1 MPDRTNPCTVTTENG
16 RVILEFNQLQN
27 VLEIWKPLSS
37 PGKRRA
43 SLGRIQETVEKLGIL
58 VEVRVQG
65 RTLAAFGPGGQSG
78 LLQRLMSA

>member
-1 MPDRTNPCTVTTENG
+1 MDAKQVTVKTEEG
-16 RVILEFNQLQN
+16 RVILEFNQLQS

-43 SLGRIQETVEKLGIL
+43 SFGRIQETVEKLGIL

-65 RTLAAFGPGGQSG
+65 RTLAAFGPGGGQSG
-78 LLQRLMSA
+78 LLQRLMNA